1 MTDNNIF
8 LLPEDRDNLDF
19 SVVQSQEAVSAY
31 ITSNQ
36 VLLFDF
42 AEKYNEIR

>member
-8 LLPEDRDNLDF
+8 LLQEDRDNLDY

-31 ITSNQ
+31 KTSSQ

-42 AEKYNEIR
+42 AEKYYEIR